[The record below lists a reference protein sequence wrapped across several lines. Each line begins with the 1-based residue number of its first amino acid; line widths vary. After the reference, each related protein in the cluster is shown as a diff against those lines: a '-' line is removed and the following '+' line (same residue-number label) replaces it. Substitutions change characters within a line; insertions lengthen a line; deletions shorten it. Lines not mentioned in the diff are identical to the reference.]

1 MNYVV
6 KELYIYPIKSLAGIR
21 VESAKAEEMGF
32 ENDRRW
38 MLIDE
43 GNQFITQR
51 KYPNLSQFYPEIN
64 GDKII
69 ILHQDTT
76 HEFSINETLG
86 EPIFSKVWDDETKV
100 VEVNK
105 ATSKWFSEAL
115 GFECKLVKI
124 ANNGDRK
131 HNSSKLNT
139 TLNVSLADGYPYLL
153 IGTESLNFLNEK
165 LEEKITIS
173 RFRPNIVISSLVAHE
188 EDFFGNFQI
197 GTLKFKNAKPC
208 GRCIM
213 INNDPKNGIV
223 KKEPLNTLSTY
234 RKVDN
239 SILFG
244 TNIMCLNDGEIRVG
258 DALGFLGKL
267 ILISSPAIVHVII
280 NHSCGLH
287 MCINYG

>member
-6 KELYIYPIKSLAGIR
+6 KELYIYPIKSLAGIC
-21 VESAKAEEMGF
+21 VENAKAEEMGF

-43 GNQFITQR
+43 NNQFITQR
-51 KYPNLSQFYPEIN
+51 KYPILSQFYPKIAA
-64 GDKII
+64 DKIE
-69 ILHQDTT
+69 ILHQNTS
-76 HEFSINETLG
+76 HEFFSEESLK
-86 EPIFSKVWDDETKV
+86 EPLFSKVWDDETKV
-100 VEVNK
+100 FEVNK

-131 HNSSKLNT
+131 HSSSKLNT

-153 IGTESLNFLNEK
+153 IGSESLNFLNEK
-165 LEEKITIS
+165 LDKKITIE
-173 RFRPNIVISSLVAHE
+173 RFRPNIVISSQIAHE
-188 EDFFGNFQI
+188 EDYFGNFQI
-197 GTLKFKNAKPC
+197 GNVKFTNAKPC

-244 TNIMCLNDGEIRVG
+244 TNVMCLNEGEISVG
-258 DALGFLGKL
+258 DSL
-267 ILISSPAIVHVII
+267 IF
-280 NHSCGLH
+280 
-287 MCINYG
+287 